1 MAQPG
6 KHGKM
11 LILAFADSKAAESGG
26 VAEADDS
33 FEALINPENYTLS
46 YKLKFSQGGQGQGS
60 SGKQLK
66 YEYTEPAEM
75 SFEFLFDNTGIIDGE
90 PRDSIADDL
99 QRFKQVVI
107 DYKGDSHEPRH
118 FKLVWG
124 ENSIFKGRVTAVDI
138 AYKLFKADGT
148 PIRATA
154 KVNFKSSIE
163 EEKRAAKENKQSP
176 DLTHV
181 RRVKL
186 GDTLP
191 LLCQEIYGDPRYY
204 LQVADR
210 NGLVNFRH
218 LTPGMTLRFPPIAKD
233 GSGGANGSTGTVG
246 GGA

>member
-11 LILAFADSKAAESGG
+11 LILAFADSKKAESGG

-33 FEALINPENYTLS
+33 FEALINPETYTLS
-46 YKLKFSQGGQGQGS
+46 YKLKFSNSGQGHGT

-66 YEYTEPAEM
+66 YEYTEPADM
-75 SFEFLFDNTGIIDGE
+75 TFEFLFDNTGIIDNE

-99 QRFKQVVI
+99 KHFREVLI

-138 AYKLFKADGT
+138 THKLFNSNGT
-148 PIRATA
+148 PIRAVA
-154 KVNFKSSIE
+154 KVTFKSSIE
-163 EEKRAAKENKQSP
+163 EEKRAAKEDKQSP
-176 DLTHV
+176 DLTHT

-191 LLCQEIYGDPRYY
+191 QLCFTIYGDPSYY
-204 LQVADR
+204 LQVAAA
-210 NGLVNFRH
+210 NGLENFRR
-218 LTPGMTLRFPPIAKD
+218 LTPGAELLFPPVAKI
-233 GSGGANGSTGTVG
+233 GATS
-246 GGA
+246 